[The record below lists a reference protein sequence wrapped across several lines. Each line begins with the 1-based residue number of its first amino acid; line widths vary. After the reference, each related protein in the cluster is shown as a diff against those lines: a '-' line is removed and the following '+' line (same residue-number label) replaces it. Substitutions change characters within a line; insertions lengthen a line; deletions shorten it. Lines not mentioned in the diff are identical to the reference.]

1 MIIHLRLGGFGE
13 VCGGWAQGRVSLVTR
28 RSSLAVNRG
37 GEGGAEWVGYQWP
50 KVARCGAL
58 VNERT
63 VRVVL

>member
-1 MIIHLRLGGFGE
+1 MWGVGRKEECLLSLGG
-13 VCGGWAQGRVSLVTR
+13 VRWPLT
-28 RSSLAVNRG
+28 

>member
-1 MIIHLRLGGFGE
+1 MVFKRY
-13 VCGGWAQGRVSLVTR
+13 VGGWAQGRVPLVTL